1 MLALGS
7 AGKLISVRHAE
18 HCTIC
23 GIVETGRSQYVVMLL
38 LVQVTRH
45 LLLAIRGDRIAVL
58 TSLWPVIDNH
68 SESLTQTL
76 CTEA

>member
-1 MLALGS
+1 M
-7 AGKLISVRHAE
+7 
-18 HCTIC
+18 
-23 GIVETGRSQYVVMLL
+23 MLL

-45 LLLAIRGDRIAVL
+45 LLVTYKGEGIALL

-76 CTEA
+76 CTETLSFES